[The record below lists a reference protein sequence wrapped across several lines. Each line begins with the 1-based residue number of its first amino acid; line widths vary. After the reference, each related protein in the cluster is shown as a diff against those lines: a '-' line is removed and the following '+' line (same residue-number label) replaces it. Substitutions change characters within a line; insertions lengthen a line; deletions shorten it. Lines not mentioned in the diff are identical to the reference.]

1 MSNYKSKVGG
11 MKKGFT
17 LIELLVVIAIIAI
30 LAAILFPVFA
40 RARENARRTSCLSNL
55 KQIGTATMM
64 YAQDYDETYPMYH
77 RDRLP
82 LAREPWTQT
91 ITPYTSVKTAETATT
106 ATRATQIFRCPSLSY
121 DAEYAASNQVFA
133 WPSSITPTVT
143 RMASVVAPA
152 SVYMVMD
159 GSAYVIPLDKVLEP
173 SNLYFVPG
181 SRLLVAAAFRNV
193 VTATATDK
201 IADFEKGRHFNG
213 VNVVFADG
221 HAKWQRTNELISEA
235 QHTAAGRLSAWN
247 IAYEGSR

>member
-1 MSNYKSKVGG
+1 MRNYKSKVGG

-64 YAQDYDETYPMYH
+64 YAQDYDESYPQYH
-77 RDRLP
+77 SGP
-82 LAREPWTQT
+82 STARVPWTQSVA
-91 ITPYTSVKTAETATT
+91 PYTSIKTAAGAPTV
-106 ATRATQIFRCPSLSY
+106 TRAVQIFKCPSLSY
-121 DAEYAASNQVFA
+121 DAEYAATNQVFA
-133 WPSSITPTVT
+133 WASSSTASVT

-159 GSAYVIPLDKVLEP
+159 GSAYVIPLGNVLAP
-173 SNLYFVPG
+173 SSLYFVPG
-181 SRLLVAAAFRNV
+181 SRSLVAAAYQNV
-193 VTATATDK
+193 VTSTAQR
-201 IADFEKGRHFNG
+201 ADFEKGRHFNG

-221 HAKWQRTNELISEA
+221 HAKWQRSNELISEA
-235 QHTAAGRLSAWN
+235 QHTDAGRLSAWN